1 MPFLDIYSHG
11 GKENKSLSLSDFTR
25 ALELWCE
32 CHYQG
37 NLICCVQVLVNS
49 ALNNTDESFTT
60 SVSRAFCNFES
71 ISVLQTLITR
81 PCPCHG
87 LHGDN
92 QRGYQST
99 TTMRKQYVSAVHFVK
114 HYTCHNK
121 WWQTIQNVFNKHYF
135 ICLMH
140 VCQMWTLWLVVGPRR
155 IKNSSSL
162 NSLVGPL
169 PSLSPSL
176 LPPPSLDASLRAAAA
191 RATGG
196 GGTLVEGWPET
207 RLGPRARPPPAATTS
222 LQTASSRIHLS
233 PSTLANADND
243 GRHVECK
250 LCGKFC

>member
-1 MPFLDIYSHG
+1 MNGAEPDIIRDV
-11 GKENKSLSLSDFTR
+11 EIFCLSL
-25 ALELWCE
+25 CE
-32 CHYQG
+32 KKW
-37 NLICCVQVLVNS
+37 
-49 ALNNTDESFTT
+49 TT
-60 SVSRAFCNFES
+60 
-71 ISVLQTLITR
+71 
-81 PCPCHG
+81 
-87 LHGDN
+87 
-92 QRGYQST
+92 T

-196 GGTLVEGWPET
+196 GGTLVERGRAGQSPGWDPG
-207 RLGPRARPPPAATTS
+207 LGLRPLPPHHCKQPPLGYTSPPRP
-222 LQTASSRIHLS
+222 LQMLTMTDDMSS
-233 PSTLANADND
+233 ANCVQSSAKQ
-243 GRHVECK
+243 REQ
-250 LCGKFC
+250 